1 MLAPSEEDSCCV
13 SYLSHHFFYSLFSCR
28 AFFAFHMYLIQQGR
42 TTNETFKWAAL
53 LSSDRE
59 VSTGHQPYPS
69 LERPDGTQKVES
81 ISIVEDA
88 RNYSN
93 SNTLSDKDC
102 ERHHGDDTADCVH
115 SLTNVTV
122 RKDPVNEKVNECLG
136 AYLGSSPS
144 QYADSIQTLRVDVA
158 IVGCDEGSSLDEE
171 ELLMDLGTDTRQR
184 SDSTFD
190 GAPSAVIELCRSS
203 EKRKIGSSSSGS
215 TSSSKRYCYCDVSD
229 DEEDYI
235 LAEDSDED
243 GDIVHL
249 ENNCPS
255 TGKCPASG
263 IGIEDKGSEGQERM
277 TAATVAIIQGEA
289 PSEVEEVIAGCIPAS
304 TAMLEPTAG
313 KTSFPVCLSKGLGRI
328 PDNVYK
334 TDFLSA
340 FRKVLVPPSTGK
352 LRALHG
358 RRVAV
363 TEEMHTD

>member
-1 MLAPSEEDSCCV
+1 MLAPYEDRCCV
-13 SYLSHHFFYSLFSCR
+13 RYLSHHCFVSFFSCR
-28 AFFAFHMYLIQQGR
+28 AFFSFHMYLIQQGR

-59 VSTGHQPYPS
+59 VSIGHQQYPS
-69 LERPDGTQKVES
+69 LERLDSMQKVES

-93 SNTLSDKDC
+93 SNTVSDKDC

-115 SLTNVTV
+115 SLTNITA

-136 AYLGSSPS
+136 AY
-144 QYADSIQTLRVDVA
+144 ADIIQTLGVDVA
-158 IVGCDEGSSLDEE
+158 IVGSDEGSSLDGE

-229 DEEDYI
+229 EEEDYI

-243 GDIVHL
+243 GDIVYL

-255 TGKCPASG
+255 KSKCPASG
-263 IGIEDKGSEGQERM
+263 IGIEETGAEGQERM
-277 TAATVAIIQGEA
+277 TAATVAIIQADA
-289 PSEVEEVIAGCIPAS
+289 PSEVEEVSVGCIPAS
-304 TAMLEPTAG
+304 TAMLEPSSE
-313 KTSFPVCLSKGLGRI
+313 KTSFPVCPSKGPGPI

-340 FRKVLVPPSTGK
+340 FHKVLVPPSTGK